1 MGTPRHQTHTSSPQ
15 KTQHTFSPGLS
26 GGFALHQQVL
36 SLYDWHVPSEH
47 TGRQE
52 TSLLSSSCHHLSYF
66 SPSHSLAIDFL
77 KSYIA
82 AFSYFLFLLAHYSF
96 PPSILFSP
104 FSNTFLVALLSVPT
118 HQNILLQLGRGM
130 QWCLCA
136 TGVLRGDALSDV
148 LPISYTNSH
157 YHNRVKRLSSS
168 HQIPWVGLQVEAC
181 MFMGVVDSESCACL
195 RSL

>member
-1 MGTPRHQTHTSSPQ
+1 MCTPRHQTNTSSPQ
-15 KTQHTFSPGLS
+15 KTQHSCSPGLS

-36 SLYDWHVPSEH
+36 ILYSWHVPSEH

-66 SPSHSLAIDFL
+66 SPSRSFPIDFL
-77 KSYIA
+77 MSYIA

-96 PPSILFSP
+96 PPILFSP

-130 QWCLCA
+130 QRCLCA
-136 TGVLRGDALSDV
+136 TEVLRGDALSDV

-168 HQIPWVGLQVEAC
+168 HQILWVGLQVEAC
-181 MFMGVVDSESCACL
+181 MFMGVVDSESCTCL